1 MLHKLL
7 ASDGRFIIVG
17 DPFQSLYG
25 FTGATSDGMRLLQT
39 ELEAQRLTLS
49 ICWRCPRTHL
59 SVAAALCRPA
69 LASDEYPIQPRPDAP
84 EGTILNN
91 ATFASEPVPAG
102 PAAVLCRYNAPL
114 LQLFR
119 AMLRLGWP
127 VQLAGRADMA
137 GLLTM
142 RLNKALKGLNRA
154 HIRGTGHLKTLLCDD
169 VARLLA
175 KAARVG
181 DDSQYTDKVNAADDE
196 SSCLRTLL
204 SELDAPDNE
213 FQLRGESLVEA
224 LKRKIKETYG
234 GKDEPCPAGTL
245 LLSTIHKAKG
255 LEWPLVYLLQP
266 GRLFGLTE
274 ALQGRFKLLP
284 CNDDWEAAAER
295 NCTYVAVTR
304 STDTLVVLKHIQ
316 SGFGEPFD
324 PSKLLEGSHLRL
336 DHAVRNVRRRL
347 LEPSQQG

>member
-1 MLHKLL
+1 
-7 ASDGRFIIVG
+7 
-17 DPFQSLYG
+17 
-25 FTGATSDGMRLLQT
+25 MRLLQT
-39 ELEAQRLTLS
+39 ELGATRLPLS

-59 SVAAALCRPA
+59 AVAAALCRPA
-69 LASDEYPIQPRPDAP
+69 LSSDEFPIQPRPDAP

-91 ATFASEPVPAG
+91 ATFASESVPAG

-127 VQLAGRADMA
+127 VQLAGRAEVA
-137 GLLTM
+137 GLLKR
-142 RLNKALKGLNRA
+142 RLFKALKGLNRA
-154 HIRGTGHLKTLLCDD
+154 HIRCTGHLETLLRDD
-169 VARLLA
+169 FARLRA
-175 KAARVG
+175 NAARLG
-181 DDSQYTDKVNAADDE
+181 DDPEYTDKVSAADDE

-204 SELDAPDNE
+204 SELDVPGHE
-213 FQLRGESLVEA
+213 SQMRGDSLVEA
-224 LKRKIKETYG
+224 LTRKIEETYG
-234 GKDEPCPAGTL
+234 GKGDEPCPAGTL

-284 CNDDWEAAAER
+284 CNDNWEAAAER

-316 SGFGEPFD
+316 SGPGEPFD
-324 PSKLLEGSHLRL
+324 PSQLLEGCQLRL
-336 DHAVRNVRRRL
+336 DQAVRNVRRRL
-347 LEPSQQG
+347 LESSQQG